1 MKKII
6 WKNVFISAGVVLL
19 ISLIGFLLSMNSEEV
34 YRAITLPAFA
44 PPTITFSIVWPILYI
59 ILGISLY
66 LIISSNSTLI
76 KPAIEIFIIQIIVN
90 LLWPLIFF
98 ILKLEI
104 VGLFTLFTLNV
115 LIILMIKIF
124 TNVNKTA
131 VYIQIPYLI
140 WSIFAT
146 AINFGIVVLN

>member
-1 MKKII
+1 MKKIV

-104 VGLFTLFTLNV
+104 VGLFALFTLNV

-131 VYIQIPYLI
+131 GYIQIPYLI